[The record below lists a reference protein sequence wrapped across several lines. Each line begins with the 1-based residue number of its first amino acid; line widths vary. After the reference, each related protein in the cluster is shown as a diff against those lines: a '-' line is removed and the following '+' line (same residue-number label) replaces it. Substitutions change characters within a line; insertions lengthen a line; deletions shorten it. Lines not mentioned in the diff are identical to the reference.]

1 MVTKFLTIPTFWKY
15 WLIYMF
21 MLGIFYIIGLISEYN
36 NGPSPFRKLKNYTL
50 HVPKA
55 KFINRVIEWCKQN
68 MEHPKYHKYYP
79 IVEVKYYKTK
89 KVSGDYCSSNQ
100 IIRIFVNNHQTI
112 DELID
117 TCIHEYVHYLQ
128 MPFQTNQV
136 EYNKFNKTRGY
147 HKNPYEIEARERAAF
162 TTPKC
167 IKDLKRLGYIS

>member
-1 MVTKFLTIPTFWKY
+1 
-15 WLIYMF
+15 
-21 MLGIFYIIGLISEYN
+21 MLGIFYIIGLISAYN
-36 NGPSPFRKLKNYTL
+36 NGPYPFRKLKNYTL
-50 HVPKA
+50 LVPKA
-55 KFINRVIEWCKQN
+55 KFINRVKEWCKQN

-117 TCIHEYVHYLQ
+117 TCIHEYVHYIQ

-136 EYNKFNKTRGY
+136 EYNKFNKTRGN

-162 TTPKC
+162 YTPKC
-167 IKDLKRLGYIS
+167 IKDL